1 MKLITVFLLAA
12 FADAPQ
18 VGAPQVEVST
28 ISGTTHT
35 GTLQAIDAQNWT
47 LVVDDK
53 PTLLPAATVLEARL
67 AGDPLKLVTKPP
79 HEVTLLDGTRLS
91 AAQVAIKG
99 DSVTVTSPTAGEL
112 GLPRKSLSSIR
123 LAESPSTVD
132 DAWLALQKRERRQD
146 MLIVQKGETLD
157 FVEGVIGNITAEA
170 VTLLLDGE
178 GVDVPREKVFGIV
191 FYNRDGASAK
201 AEGMVELTNGDRL
214 TVTGLKAAAESLT
227 LTLTSGSDVSIPVS
241 AVRTI
246 DYSFGK
252 LTWLSSLEPRD
263 LKREFRFIE
272 PAEAL
277 RNDRDLSGKPL
288 RLGDRVFSRGVSVR
302 SKSQLRYRLNGDY
315 TRFQCWAGIQ
325 QGFSGDVRLTIS
337 VDGTKAFDELIKPT
351 DEAPRRIDL
360 ETSGRFNLEILVDYG
375 SAESDIG
382 DHLTLGDAR
391 LLR

>member
-1 MKLITVFLLAA
+1 MKLITVLLLAA
-12 FADAPQ
+12 FAD
-18 VGAPQVEVST
+18 APQVEVST

-35 GTLQAIDAQNWT
+35 GTLQAIDAGNWT
-47 LVVDDK
+47 LIIDGK
-53 PTLLPAATVLEARL
+53 PIELPAAAVLEARL
-67 AGDPLKLVTKPP
+67 TGDPPVLAMKPP

-91 AAQVAIKG
+91 AAQVAIAG
-99 DSVTVTSPTAGEL
+99 DGVTVTSPTAGEL
-112 GLPRKSLSSIR
+112 RLPRKSLSSIR
-123 LAESPSTVD
+123 LVESPSTVYA
-132 DAWLALQKRERRQD
+132 AWLALQKRERRQD

-157 FVEGVIGNITAEA
+157 FVEGVIGNISAES

-191 FYNRDGASAK
+191 FYNRDTASAK
-201 AEGMVELTNGDRL
+201 AEGVVELTNGDRL
-214 TVTGLKAAAESLT
+214 TVTGLTAAADSLK
-227 LTLTSGSDVSIPVS
+227 LTLTSGSDVVIPVS
-241 AVRTI
+241 SMRSI

-272 PAEAL
+272 PADAM
-277 RNDRDLSGKPL
+277 RNDRDLSGKSL
-288 RLGDRVFSRGVSVR
+288 RLGDRIFSRGVSVR
-302 SKSQLRYRLNGDY
+302 SKTQLRYRLNGDY

-337 VDGTKAFDELIKPT
+337 VDGVKAFDELVKPT
-351 DEAPRRIDL
+351 DEEARRIDL

-375 SAESDIG
+375 SVESDIG